1 MTTPQHPAQ
10 PAFTLVPRSLG
21 ETITERI
28 GNTPLL
34 RIRLFEGECPEV
46 SIYAKAEF
54 MNPGGS
60 VKDRPALRMIEDGE
74 RSGRLTHD
82 RVIIDSTSG
91 NTGIAYAMI
100 GAAKGYRVRLVMP
113 ANVSDE
119 RRKLVAAYGAEVEYS
134 DPLEGS
140 DGAIRMVRAMYD
152 QNPDAFFMPDQY
164 NNDANWRAHYDGTG
178 AEIWEQTRGTV
189 THFVAALGTSGTF
202 MGVTRRLK
210 EMNAEVQCISV
221 QPAEPWHGLE
231 GLKHMATSIVPGIY
245 DPSLAD
251 EDIGVE
257 TEPAYDV
264 ARELARTE
272 GILAGHSSGAALWA
286 SRRGRQADRARCH
299 RHGAPRRRRS
309 LPLDRAVRSRR
320 ALNLRLATIAPAA
333 EQRIRELAVAAYPNE
348 GCGVLLG
355 RRDGT
360 RMVIVDVTSA
370 RNMWTERSADRYDL
384 DPGDFLRADR
394 DARSRGLDV
403 SGIWHSHPDHPARPS
418 QFDTD
423 RAWLDYVYIICK
435 TTGAGAE
442 DMNAFALEAEGGA
455 MPQIDLDISP
465 VPGGGK

>member
-1 MTTPQHPAQ
+1 VTTPQPPAQ
-10 PAFTLVPRSLG
+10 PAFTLVPTSLG
-21 ETITERI
+21 ESIIERI

-34 RIRLFEGECPEV
+34 RIRLFERECPDV
-46 SIYAKAEF
+46 SIVGKAEF

-74 RSGRLTHD
+74 RSGRLTRD

-119 RRKLVAAYGAEVEYS
+119 RRKLVAAFGAEVEYS

-152 QNPDAFFMPDQY
+152 ENPEAFFMPDQY
-164 NNDANWRAHYDGTG
+164 NNEANWRAHYDGTG

-210 EMNAEVQCISV
+210 AINPDVRCISV

-245 DPSLAD
+245 DSSLAD

-264 ARELARTE
+264 ARALARTE

-286 SRRGRQADRARCH
+286 AGEVAKRIGRGVVVTVLPDGGDRYLSTGLYGRAARWICVSRPSLPQPSSVSASWPPPRIPTRGAGSCSVGATARGWSSSTPPRLGTCGPSGAPTATTSIPVTFSGRIATPARGALTSPASGIPILTIRRAR
-299 RHGAPRRRRS
+299 RSSTPIAPGSTTSTSSAGRR
-309 LPLDRAVRSRR
+309 RAVRR
-320 ALNLRLATIAPAA
+320 T
-333 EQRIRELAVAAYPNE
+333 
-348 GCGVLLG
+348 
-355 RRDGT
+355 
-360 RMVIVDVTSA
+360 
-370 RNMWTERSADRYDL
+370 
-384 DPGDFLRADR
+384 
-394 DARSRGLDV
+394 
-403 SGIWHSHPDHPARPS
+403 
-418 QFDTD
+418 
-423 RAWLDYVYIICK
+423 
-435 TTGAGAE
+435 
-442 DMNAFALEAEGGA
+442 
-455 MPQIDLDISP
+455 
-465 VPGGGK
+465 